1 MCGILGQT
9 LQPLH
14 LFLLFCLSHCLWKR
28 AITYCKRRTPST
40 EAKREEKRV
49 REKERQELKQQLDD
63 RNNLTAFL
71 CIKEKKKNG
80 SHWSICFFLSFCFL
94 LLSHRG
100 AGRHI
105 IFSFIRSLHHLPPDL
120 LLHLYGV

>member
-1 MCGILGQT
+1 M
-9 LQPLH
+9 
-14 LFLLFCLSHCLWKR
+14 
-28 AITYCKRRTPST
+28 
-40 EAKREEKRV
+40 

-63 RNNLTAFL
+63 RNKLTAFP

-80 SHWSICFFLSFCFL
+80 RHWSICFFLSFCFL

-105 IFSFIRSLHHLPPDL
+105 IFSFICSLHNLPPDL